1 MKIMIK
7 KEDDDEEDKENLAN
21 FKWSIVVIVN
31 YSIDYY
37 YNYYVLHITYVYIYI
52 HTYTYIYGV
61 CPLIQTKCWSE
72 IMKQY
77 LETNAK

>member
-7 KEDDDEEDKENLAN
+7 KEDDDEEGKENLAN

-37 YNYYVLHITYVYIYI
+37 YNYYVLHITYVYIYTYI
-52 HTYTYIYGV
+52 HTHIFMVYA
-61 CPLIQTKCWSE
+61 L
-72 IMKQY
+72 
-77 LETNAK
+77 